1 MKLTI
6 NGQQNTVP
14 KAYEAKL
21 LEQLLAE
28 GLKEYGKLAKP
39 WKVMLQT
46 AARGILLFFEN
57 AAAEKYGKE
66 VRPMF
71 RPANKHDDPVPLVG
85 KLLGQMLL
93 GGSDRV
99 ELFIETDDSTRT
111 ASAFSVTIESPG
123 AGGQQMDFDGNIGRG
138 QDDGLEVSR
147 RGLPESLSG
156 DASLSF

>member
-1 MKLTI
+1 
-6 NGQQNTVP
+6 
-14 KAYEAKL
+14 
-21 LEQLLAE
+21 
-28 GLKEYGKLAKP
+28 
-39 WKVMLQT
+39 
-46 AARGILLFFEN
+46 
-57 AAAEKYGKE
+57 
-66 VRPMF
+66 MF

-123 AGGQQMDFDGNIGRG
+123 AGGEQMDFDGNIGRG

>member
-6 NGQQNTVP
+6 NGQQNAVP

-28 GLKEYGKLAKP
+28 GLKEYEKLAKP

-57 AAAEKYGKE
+57 AAAEKHGKE
-66 VRPMF
+66 VRALF
-71 RPANKHDDPVPLVG
+71 RPANKHDDPVPLLG

-99 ELFIETDDSTRT
+99 ELFIETDDATRT
-111 ASAFSVTIESPG
+111 ASAFSVTIESVSP
-123 AGGQQMDFDGNIGRG
+123 GGQQVDFDGNIGRG